1 MNGEI
6 EKFIEEKYGYDATH
20 GVAQNIETARYLI
33 GRMKFYSVMNTD
45 TLENDTIQ
53 FNLDEEVVQR
63 PVAEKQFKTDKK
75 EFSIKTDGYQNL
87 NGEITPRFILNVTS
101 PIIARGVFWSTSI
114 REEQG
119 MEGIRFSEYSD
130 FAKILK
136 AKPGQDVTF
145 ILPKEALQFIR
156 EKSKEQIGTRLP
168 GMQIYN
174 FKTAFRRYI
183 EKKIVPKG
191 MNVYDFLGANTT
203 LDKEWVK
210 ERNKEFTH
218 TAILKYNYNESLK
231 EKIRAVIREIIQDM
245 EKLLAE
251 QQEKEVQVK
260 KAKEGKKELDF
271 EYHDSWE
278 TGLQFLVIRAGV
290 DKETFS
296 KLQKEAGLNYHQYD
310 AEMEERFTGWATTNI
325 EKAWQILRDAG
336 YYRPE
341 RA

>member
-1 MNGEI
+1 MNGEV
-6 EKFIEEKYGYDATH
+6 EKLIEEKYGYDATYNA
-20 GVAQNIETARYLI
+20 AQNIQTGRYLI
-33 GRMKFYSVMNTD
+33 GHMKFYSVMNTD
-45 TLENDTIQ
+45 TLENDAIQ

-63 PVAEKQFKTDKK
+63 PVAERQFKTDKK
-75 EFSIKTDGYQNL
+75 EFSIRTDGYQWL
-87 NGEITPRFILNVTS
+87 NGELTPRFVLKVTK
-101 PIIARGVFWSTSI
+101 PIVAEGVFWSTSI
-114 REEQG
+114 KERQG
-119 MEGIRFSEYSD
+119 MEGINFSEYSD
-130 FAKILK
+130 FAKIMK
-136 AKPGQDVTF
+136 AKPGQDVIFT
-145 ILPKEALQFIR
+145 LPGEALQFIR

-183 EKKIVPKG
+183 EKKIIPKG
-191 MNVYDFLGANTT
+191 MNVYDFLAANAV

-231 EKIRAVIREIIQDM
+231 EKIRVVIREIIQDL

-251 QQEKEVQVK
+251 QQEKEVRIK
-260 KAKEGKKELDF
+260 KAKEGKKEFNF
-271 EYHDSWE
+271 EYYDSWE
-278 TGLQFLVIRAGV
+278 TGLKFLIIRAGV
-290 DKETFS
+290 EKETFS
-296 KLQKEAGLNYHQYD
+296 KLQKEGGLNYHQYD
-310 AEMEERFTGWATTNI
+310 AEMEERFTGWATTDI